1 MRCFAPSADEIGEPG
16 LDLLAGVQRAEHGDR
31 FDGRRSER
39 RRYVR
44 REAGKP
50 EHFDVQLLTGGLHGF
65 QIRPGVMPQAEFE
78 RVAHDALLD
87 LVAMGRKL
95 VADRRADEVGAVGV
109 KPFLDQQIDMAE
121 VDIAEIDGDLF
132 GLTRFVPQSNDL
144 GGHYLTPS
152 IWMIY
157 GWLMDGSQGPS
168 PYSNGIGGVACSI
181 SGLPSRMILSLA
193 K

>member
-1 MRCFAPSADEIGEPG
+1 MRCFAPSADAIGERG

-31 FDGRRSER
+31 VDGRRSEC

-44 REAGKP
+44 RDAGKP
-50 EHFDVQLLTGGLHGF
+50 DHLDVQLLTRGLHGL
-65 QIRPGVMPQAEFE
+65 QIRPRVMPQAELE
-78 RVAHDALLD
+78 RVPHDALLD
-87 LVAMGRKL
+87 LVPMGRKL
-95 VADRRADEVGAVGV
+95 VTDRRADEVGAVGV
-109 KPFLDQQIDMAE
+109 EAFLDQQIDMAE
-121 VDIAEIDGDLF
+121 VDIAQIAGDLF

-144 GGHYLTPS
+144 GSHYLPPS